1 MISGDRYALNFN
13 QPRWLAHR
21 ALQSQPITYRNAAAF
36 IDIDQGDQLISAQR
50 GGPPTQSML
59 SQPDLGQGIAILE
72 H

>member
-1 MISGDRYALNFN
+1 MISGDRYALNFD
-13 QPRWLAHR
+13 QLPWLAHR
-21 ALQSQPITYRNAAAF
+21 ALQAPPISYRNAAAF
-36 IDIDQGDQLISAQR
+36 IDIDQGEQLIPAQR